1 MTVTLTAVVVDIS
14 GNPEGLRPWT
24 FSTPTRGNSG
34 DIVAGSSVSVRPVDG
49 VLTVKLLPGP
59 ATVEFEGKSFD
70 ITVPDTD
77 SDLWPLI
84 SAAVGMPPETPAQ
97 VIASAVDDYLIAN
110 PPPTGPTGPA
120 GPTGATGATGPTGPT
135 GATGA
140 TGAAGQSAPTPTV
153 LNAPLS
159 SPDWIPIISRLVPA
173 NSLTVGASFRVTA
186 WVYEADNN
194 AENFF
199 LHFGPTGTTS
209 DLQLV
214 EVQHWASL
222 NTMVSGAV
230 TCVST
235 GASGSIMAALSS
247 TISDGSNVSVPI
259 TPATVNT
266 TVDNYI
272 TLSGQPQS
280 NLIQPTIAFIE
291 SL

>member
-110 PPPTGPTGPA
+110 PPP
-120 GPTGATGATGPTGPT
+120 TGPTGPT